1 MLAAICSLKSKI
13 AKIYRMLTF
22 PDNVVNSLLV
32 FISFNPMN
40 LELLLVFC
48 HQREN

>member
-1 MLAAICSLKSKI
+1 MLAAICVFKSVI
-13 AKIYRMLTF
+13 AKIYRTLTL

-40 LELLLVFC
+40 SELLLVLY
-48 HQREN
+48 HQREI